1 MQVVATIKRVLD
13 TKQVSENFKSREL
26 HVTTEEQFSQ
36 TLSIHFQQ
44 DRCSL
49 LDNYKPGD
57 KVKIEVNLKGK
68 EVIKEDKPL
77 VYNSIVGWKIEKAV

>member
-13 TKQVSENFKSREL
+13 TKQVSENFKDREI

-36 TLSIHFQQ
+36 TLSIHFNQ

-57 KVKIEVNLKGK
+57 KVKIEINLKGK
-68 EVIKEDKPL
+68 EVVKDDKTL
-77 VYNSIVGWKIEKAV
+77 VYNTLVGWKIEKAV